1 RARTSNRPTFIEAI
15 TYRLG
20 DHTTADDARRY
31 RDDEELEMWKLRD
44 PLIRMRN
51 YLDARGLWD
60 DTKHAALLEEAEAFV
75 SEVVKK
81 AEGIE
86 PLPPTAMFDHM
97 FKTMTPNLTTQANTM
112 RTTSMGRHP
121 ETTADHAGT

>member
-1 RARTSNRPTFIEAI
+1 M

-31 RDDEELEMWKLRD
+31 RDAELEMWKLRD
-44 PLIRMRN
+44 PAIRLRN

-60 DTKHAALLEEAEAFV
+60 DGKQAAVLEEAEHIV

-86 PLPPTAMFDHM
+86 PLPPTAMFENM
-97 FKTMTPNLTTQANTM
+97 YKTMPPNLVKQSNTM
-112 RTTSMGRHP
+112 RTSSLGQHP
-121 ETTADHAGT
+121 EPTTSTTGR